1 MPEAGVIAGRAMKC
15 LLIGLFGGL
24 GSLARYLAASAVAT
38 KVGSRFPRGTLAVNV
53 NVSGC
58 S

>member
-1 MPEAGVIAGRAMKC
+1 MKC